1 MARDGRLRTED
12 RGWKQDRSLPPVV
25 GAKDCIAR
33 LRHCISLEEI
43 SFAGEGYGPAR
54 CRCSGDLPDAVFGLH
69 YRRSGTRHGVVQG
82 LQLMAR
88 RCLRKIERAVEVR
101 RGVAAAFYP

>member
-43 SFAGEGYGPAR
+43 SFAGEGEEHAR
-54 CRCSGDLPDAVFGLH
+54 CSRCGYAH
-69 YRRSGTRHGVVQG
+69 RRTGGVVEG